1 MTRFRRTLI
10 AGAGTA
16 ALLLTSGLPSTAAT
30 SSGSDTRTIP
40 SHSVFAPTSPFYQ
53 KLPANSPTAPD
64 STALVTS
71 LNQQAHEFYGTETE
85 ANVSVNTHKYA
96 PALYVAYNTDPVYN
110 VVGWNCQNKYKG
122 WDTEFNRIMQNVRI
136 PADMLPDP
144 SSDGTVSIYNP
155 DANDVV
161 ELWQARKVDGQWQA
175 CWGGR
180 ITNADESLGV
190 FPNGYGASASGLALW
205 AGTIRAQEFLNGR
218 IDHVISLG
226 IPRTKAGSISWP
238 ANRTD
243 GGTSGTQLSIGQML
257 RLPASLDLDSMT
269 MSPAAKTIAKAAQEY
284 GIIIT
289 DTSGSVTF
297 SGENSIALASNPY
310 PTIFRNRWSS
320 QELAARPGL
329 GEVAFPLDKLVAL
342 PISYKVPIAAPV
354 TDGANTAYPAA
365 VKAAKPFTYWR
376 LDDTKTTAADSSGN
390 ERTGKIAGVTQSVAG
405 AVAGNTAVR
414 TLGTPSSSVYRTGVT
429 LPTREFSVQVWF
441 NTRTTT
447 GGKLLGRENTMT
459 GLGTAFDRS
468 LYLANDGRL
477 SFGTYNTKLS
487 TVTSTASYNDGD
499 WHMATATQGS
509 DGTRLYVDGALVA
522 SGPATSAE
530 GGYGYW
536 RLGGGN
542 LRNWPL
548 QPTSY
553 WFAGALDEFAVYHS
567 KLSAATIAAQYKAAS

>member
-1 MTRFRRTLI
+1 MTRFSRTLI

-16 ALLLTSGLPSTAAT
+16 ALLLTSGLPSMAAT

-53 KLPANSPTAPD
+53 KLPADSPTAPD
-64 STALVTS
+64 SAALVSS

-85 ANVSVNTHKYA
+85 ANVSINTHKYA

-110 VVGWNCQNKYKG
+110 VVGWNCQNKYPG

-155 DANDVV
+155 DANDLV
-161 ELWQARKVDGQWQA
+161 ELWQARKVDGKWQA

-180 ITNADESLGV
+180 ITNVDESIGA

-243 GGTSGTQLSIGQML
+243 GGTSGTELSIGQML

-269 MSPAAKTIAKAAQEY
+269 MSPVAKTIAKAAQEY

-297 SGENSIALASNPY
+297 SGENSIALATNPY

-320 QELAARPGL
+320 QEMAARPGL

-342 PISYKVPIAAPV
+342 PISYKVPIAAAVPE
-354 TDGANTAYPAA
+354 GANTAYPAA
-365 VKAAKPFTYWR
+365 VKAATPFTYWR
-376 LDDTKTTAADSSGN
+376 LDDTKTTAADSSGS
-390 ERTGKIAGVTQSVAG
+390 ERTGKIVGVTQSVPG
-405 AVAGNTAVR
+405 AVTGNTAVR
-414 TLGTPSSSVYRTGVT
+414 TLGTSGSSVYRTAVT
-429 LPTREFSVQVWF
+429 LPPREFSVQVWF
-441 NTRTTT
+441 NTTTT
-447 GGKLLGRENTMT
+447 VGGKLLGRENTMT

-468 LYLANDGRL
+468 LYMANDGRL

-487 TVTSTASYNDGD
+487 TVTSTASYNDGN

-509 DGTRLYVDGALVA
+509 DGTRLYVDGVLVA
-522 SGPATSAE
+522 SGPATTAE

-542 LRNWPL
+542 LKNWPL
-548 QPTSY
+548 QPTSS
-553 WFAGALDEFAVYHS
+553 WFTGALDEFAVYHS
-567 KLSAATIAAQYKAAS
+567 KLSAATIAAQYQAAS